1 MNEGIN
7 APKTRGR
14 PFAKGNSGRPKAA
27 RHKSTIL
34 AEQLLASDVDG
45 VVRSVVKAAKRG
57 NMVAAKIVLERL
69 APPRRSRPFW
79 LDRFFEFQSIDRVC
93 ACSATGRIRIFVGM
107 ESAPN
112 WKWWQE
118 VPQVSGVRQCSA
130 QGHNPRGQP
139 IDAEPYTLLC
149 WTSTRSTEA
158 RDEARL
164 LADMRQTVQCP
175 GSALIGADARLTSDR
190 PEETITW
197 KPSH

>member
-1 MNEGIN
+1 MGWNRLPIGNGGKRCHKFRE
-7 APKTRGR
+7 
-14 PFAKGNSGRPKAA
+14 FAK
-27 RHKSTIL
+27 
-34 AEQLLASDVDG
+34 
-45 VVRSVVKAAKRG
+45 
-57 NMVAAKIVLERL
+57 
-69 APPRRSRPFW
+69 
-79 LDRFFEFQSIDRVC
+79 
-93 ACSATGRIRIFVGM
+93 
-107 ESAPN
+107 
-112 WKWWQE
+112 
-118 VPQVSGVRQCSA
+118 CSA